1 MASSELYCSAQDIRN
16 AINMTS
22 DSDDG
27 IITGYIAAVS
37 RLIDGFMGRKETGF
51 QAIQTATSRVYAGN
65 GERWLFIN
73 ECIEIT
79 AVNVKDAITDATYDT
94 VLASTEYEAFRGS
107 YSNPN
112 FNDMPY
118 DAIMLSGNATINSFY
133 VGNAINYHE
142 DVVSNMKAPQ
152 LPTVQV
158 TARWGY
164 ADTIPEVIKTA
175 AIMQTTRIYKR
186 LQGGMADALL
196 TADLGQARFISK
208 LDKDVQVLLNMS
220 TLHKPTFVER

>member
-1 MASSELYCSAQDIRN
+1 MASTELYCSAQDIRN
-16 AINMTS
+16 AVDQTS
-22 DSDDG
+22 DADDA
-27 IITGYIAAVS
+27 ILTGYISAVS

-51 QAIQTATSRVYAGN
+51 QAIQTATNRVYAGN

-79 AVNVKDAITDATYDT
+79 AVNVKDAITDTTYDT
-94 VLASTEYEAFRGS
+94 VLGATEYQAFRGS
-107 YSNPN
+107 YDNPN
-112 FNDMPY
+112 FNDTPY
-118 DAIMLSGNATINSFY
+118 DAIMLSANATISSFY
-133 VGNAINYHE
+133 TGNTVGYFDNTITN
-142 DVVSNMKAPQ
+142 SKTPQ
-152 LPTVQV
+152 LPTVQI

-196 TADLGQARFISK
+196 SSDLGQARFLSK
-208 LDKDVQVLLNMS
+208 LDKDVQVLLNFS
-220 TLHKPTFVER
+220 GLRKATFAGR